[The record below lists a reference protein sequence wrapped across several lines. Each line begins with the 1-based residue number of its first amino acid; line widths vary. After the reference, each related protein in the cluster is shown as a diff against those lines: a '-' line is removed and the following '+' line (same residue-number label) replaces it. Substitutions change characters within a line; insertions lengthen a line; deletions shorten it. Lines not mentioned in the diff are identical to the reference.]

1 MVASQ
6 QPSDFE
12 SDSGVSFMNLALNWL
27 KFLSAAV
34 VLALVVGCGGGGDE
48 TLAATSVPEPTGE
61 VAPTPDAVAT
71 RNGRDFVVIATDAPN
86 PNFTAFDKFGNV
98 IGFNND
104 LMSRLSAVAD
114 FEFEFVVT
122 PHEGVLEN
130 LDSQANYDFDAVM
143 SSLVIPD
150 EPRAGIAYTLPYLEA
165 GQVLMVLADNSVV
178 QSVRDIQPGMAI
190 GVVENSSGEQAA
202 LEIARVSE
210 SDLHRFD
217 SVIPLLQALIDD
229 ELTAVVVESYV
240 AEHFANAYPQQLK
253 IAGGSDR
260 SNWISQKGYGIAV
273 AASNTKLLE
282 QLNQAIVQVQNDST
296 VERLTVAWLIPSGTI
311 NAGESRVPTSAS
323 ELIIGMVG
331 TLDSMDPASDPDLM
345 GWELK
350 QNTMSGL
357 FAIDSSNALVP
368 MLAAGLPEISADKLE
383 YTIRLRSGIRFPDG
397 SELTAD
403 DVKWSIDRS
412 AGLGS
417 FLVNN
422 YLKDSDENNF
432 ADDDAVQVVDAQT
445 VKIVLKEPTAY
456 FLDLLATPPYAPISD
471 ECYNLSWDLSSSCGG
486 IGPYTIAS
494 RDAEMI
500 QLKANPEWPGRPV
513 PAFENIQ
520 IRFFTDPEMMLRALA
535 GFQSIDVA
543 WTGLT
548 FEDLTARRDTDIDGD
563 GTPDVK
569 VWTGPAIFKSYL
581 MFDHAAPPWDNEN
594 VRQAAALAVDRDA
607 LTEAVFNGSRK
618 PLFSPI
624 PDEVP
629 GHLATLPARDLE
641 RARTLLLDEGYS
653 GSNPL
658 PITIWYTN
666 DAHYTVLE
674 EAYADAIKSQLE
686 ETGVFQVSLQSAP
699 WDIYRPQ
706 VGQCGYPAYLLGWP
720 TPGDPV
726 NYLDASSWTDFFI
739 LNPTTG
745 FCSNYENEA
754 MAALIESS
762 RSELDPAAR
771 TAIIAEIQQLWAAEL
786 PTLDLTQETRQ
797 ALALSKVDNV
807 RIDAMGFLHYEM
819 LTKDGG

>member
-1 MVASQ
+1 MLKILLVA
-6 QPSDFE
+6 
-12 SDSGVSFMNLALNWL
+12 A
-27 KFLSAAV
+27 
-34 VLALVVGCGGGGDE
+34 VLALIVGCGSQGDE
-48 TLAATSVPEPTGE
+48 TLAATSVPEPTSE
-61 VAPTPDAVAT
+61 VPPTPDAVAT

-98 IGFNND
+98 IGFNSD

-130 LDSQANYDFDAVM
+130 LGSQMNYDFDAVM

-150 EPRAGIAYTLPYLEA
+150 EPRPGIAYTLPYLEA
-165 GQVLMVLADNSVV
+165 GQVLMVLADNNVV

-202 LEIARVSE
+202 LDTVEVSE
-210 SDLHRFD
+210 TDLRRFE
-217 SVIPLLQALIDD
+217 SVIPMLQALIDD
-229 ELTAVVVESYV
+229 ELTAVVVESYI
-240 AEHFANAYPQQLK
+240 AEHFAASFPQQLK
-253 IAGGSDR
+253 IAGGSNR
-260 SNWISQKGYGIAV
+260 TAWISQKGYGIAV
-273 AASNTKLLE
+273 AESNTKLLE

-323 ELIIGMVG
+323 ELIIGMTG
-331 TLDSMDPASDPDLM
+331 SLDSMDPASDPDLM
-345 GWELK
+345 GWEVK

-357 FAIDSSNALVP
+357 FAIDSSNVLVP
-368 MLAAGLPEISADKLE
+368 MLAAGVPEISSDKLE
-383 YTIRLRSGIRFPDG
+383 YTIRLRSGMRFPDG
-397 SELTAD
+397 SDLTAE

-422 YLKDSDENNF
+422 YLKDSDDNNF
-432 ADDDAVQVVDAQT
+432 ADDDAVQVIDAQT
-445 VKIVLKEPTAY
+445 VKIVLQEPTAY
-456 FLDLLATPPYAPISD
+456 FLSLLATPPYAPISD
-471 ECYNLSWDLSSSCGG
+471 ECYSLSWDLTSSCGG
-486 IGPYTIAS
+486 IGPYTITS
-494 RDAEMI
+494 WDSQTM

-513 PAFENIQ
+513 PAFENIH
-520 IRFFTDPEMMLRALA
+520 IRFFADSDMMLRALA

-548 FEDLTARRDTDIDGD
+548 FEELTARRDADIDGD
-563 GTPDVK
+563 GVPDVK
-569 VWTGPAIFKSYL
+569 AWSGPAIFKSYL
-581 MFDHAAPPWDNEN
+581 IFDHAVSPWDNEN
-594 VRQAAALAVDRDA
+594 VRQAAALAVDREA
-607 LTEAVFNGSRK
+607 LAEAVFNGSRD

-624 PDEVP
+624 PDQVP
-629 GHLATLPARDLE
+629 GHLAALPARDLE
-641 RARTLLLDEGYS
+641 RARNLLLDEGYS

-658 PITIWYTN
+658 PITIWFTN

-674 EAYADAIKSQLE
+674 EAYANALKSQLE
-686 ETGVFQVSLQSAP
+686 ETGVFQVTLQSAS
-699 WDIYRPQ
+699 WEIYRPQ

-720 TPGDPV
+720 TPGSPV

-739 LNPTTG
+739 QNPTTG

-754 MAALIESS
+754 MVALIESS
-762 RSELDPAAR
+762 RSELDTAAR
-771 TAIIAEIQQLWAAEL
+771 AVIVAEIQQLWAAEL
-786 PTLDLTQETRQ
+786 PTLDLTQETRH
-797 ALALSKVDNV
+797 ALALTKVDNI